1 MKRNKSDLLFCA
13 HYGARPALSGLHILF
28 NQQNQMRKRW
38 LPSFLQM
45 RVGSGERAN
54 PEDWMCDSQCMVWEG
69 VTLEIVDV

>member
-1 MKRNKSDLLFCA
+1 MRRNKSDLLFCA

-45 RVGSGERAN
+45 RKLGPRVIDLAV
-54 PEDWMCDSQCMVWEG
+54 PPHLV
-69 VTLEIVDV
+69 V